1 MGGRIMS
8 NIEIILIIIM
18 AMGFAYVSSK
28 LNKVMD
34 MCSLII
40 QVQLGGVDIKYVDDE
55 EDEY

>member
-1 MGGRIMS
+1 MS